1 MVLSP
6 LNSLHPV
13 SGSIYNKQCAL
24 WSQSLGNDVC
34 FFFFLSFFKNTY
46 LTASALYC
54 GLWNLPLQPTVS
66 LVEAHGLS
74 YSVVC
79 EILVPQ
85 SGIEPAPPTLQGG
98 FFTTEPPGKPQEVLI
113 DLLVFILSKKCEHL
127 LGVLCFQKVA
137 FLCAKSLQSCP
148 TLWDP
153 MDCSLPG
160 SSVHGILQV
169 RTLEWVA
176 ISSSGDLPDPVI
188 EPGSLTSLAL
198 AGRFFTAS

>member
-1 MVLSP
+1 MILEVGYLFYFQAHSP
-6 LNSLHPV
+6 FSCSLHTFETDWV
-13 SGSIYNKQCAL
+13 I
-24 WSQSLGNDVC
+24 
-34 FFFFLSFFKNTY
+34 
-46 LTASALYC
+46 
-54 GLWNLPLQPTVS
+54 LPPLPPPHPAKFQ
-66 LVEAHGLS
+66 
-74 YSVVC
+74 VVC
-79 EILVPQ
+79 LFSCWISNCLFWIIFITLIGIPIPKLLMTIFSYNYLNIL
-85 SGIEPAPPTLQGG
+85 IM
-98 FFTTEPPGKPQEVLI
+98 
-113 DLLVFILSKKCEHL
+113 C
-127 LGVLCFQKVA
+127 
-137 FLCAKSLQSCP
+137 CAKSLQSCP